1 MPRLGRV
8 IATRVT
14 TVVVTAMAFVIGVG
28 SVASARTPDTWSE
41 AEPRSALET
50 LGLFVGIP
58 LGLFFLIV
66 LLTMAGSMRREP
78 RYRPDQEWGADPV
91 WIGAEESR
99 TTDAAGAS
107 DGAAGDGG
115 GASARW

>member
-1 MPRLGRV
+1 MTRLGKV
-8 IATRVT
+8 ATVT
-14 TVVVTAMAFVIGVG
+14 VTAATSLVCMSSA
-28 SVASARTPDTWSE
+28 ASARTPDSWTE

-66 LLTMAGSMRREP
+66 LLTLASSMRREP
-78 RYRPDQEWGADPV
+78 RYRPDQEWGAEPV
-91 WIGAEESR
+91 WIGIDKP
-99 TTDAAGAS
+99 TTDVAAEGT
-107 DGAAGDGG
+107 GDGG